1 MQEFVFFIDGD
12 VNHPLTID
20 PTVWIFDE
28 RKVDL
33 DTYFDEIK
41 TMDDEETAYKK
52 AISAQWDKEITE
64 GSAPP
69 RPNSNGNVIKY
80 EKQKLINGSFG
91 MPLKPFLHNAE
102 PKTGVSQVEVM
113 QEDGRSHMISFSE
126 AEACIVGF
134 SYKGQPLKKD
144 GPVHL
149 YFGDGRNRETPLKK
163 VVRFTVSKS

>member
-1 MQEFVFFIDGD
+1 MQEFVFFIEGE
-12 VNHPLTID
+12 VGHPLTID

-41 TMDDEETAYKK
+41 TRDDEETAYKK

-69 RPNSNGNVIKY
+69 RPNSNGNEIKY

-91 MPLKPFLHNAE
+91 MPLKPFLVNAE
-102 PKTGVSQVEVM
+102 PKETAKKVELIGANGSRHTVELSEALDGIVAFSYRGKPLK
-113 QEDGRSHMISFSE
+113 EDGPIHF
-126 AEACIVGF
+126 
-134 SYKGQPLKKD
+134 Y
-144 GPVHL
+144 
-149 YFGDGRNRETPLKK
+149 YGDGSNRTEPIKNICKIILL
-163 VVRFTVSKS
+163 